1 MITDKEAES
10 ISLKA
15 KESLSE
21 EDREQ
26 FKKYTVAVEDTK
38 VIFKA
43 QLNATRIGTGLS
55 ALIVALFLICLKSC
69 N

>member
-38 VIFKA
+38 VIFEA
-43 QLNATRIGTGLS
+43 QLKASRISNTLS
-55 ALIVALFLICLKSC
+55 AAIVVLFLFCLKSC